1 MNENDKDIDRLID
14 RFASGDISDEEQR
27 QLISRLNAEDTS
39 DIPEG
44 LEGRLSD
51 TIDRL
56 AESDRTR
63 SDIRV
68 SRHRNSRF
76 RLILSAAA
84 SLAVIISLGVHFFT
98 TPSSDVPPST
108 LSPPPKRRTRKW
120 KKPCSSSPRPSAK
133 ACSKSRWSRPRL
145 PTSPPRCHHKSTIP
159 YSTTTVKFRQL

>member
-14 RFASGDISDEEQR
+14 RFASGNISDEEQR
-27 QLISRLNAEDTS
+27 QLIDRLNDPDTS

-68 SRHRNSRF
+68 RRHRNSRL

-84 SLAVIISLGVHFFT
+84 SLAVIISLGVHFLT
-98 TPSSDVPPST
+98 APSSDVPPTPLDTFATPEEAYPEVEKALLLFSST
-108 LSPPPKRRTRKW
+108 LGKGMRQ
-120 KKPCSSSPRPSAK
+120 
-133 ACSKSRWSRPRL
+133 
-145 PTSPPRCHHKSTIP
+145 IEIVE
-159 YSTTTVKFRQL
+159 TTTSDITTKVTTQINNSILHDNRKI